1 VTERPHLNHRVDG
14 GLGAETP
21 VMLIHGVGDRL
32 GSWDAVVR
40 RLGGHRPVVRYDLR
54 GHGSSERPVGPYS
67 LADFADDHVGL
78 MDELHVD
85 RAHVVG
91 FSLGGLIAQQVAL
104 DHPGRIASLVLAGT
118 VAGRTA
124 QERERVA
131 ERLRQV
137 EEGGPSAVADGGAR
151 WYTQAFRERHPD
163 VVARQMQEFASNDP
177 AAYAAAYRVLAT
189 SDLADRLSEIQAPV
203 LAITG
208 EHDVGS
214 PPHMSE
220 LIARRVARGRCAILP
235 GARHSLPIEQSE
247 ELGEAIAGF
256 LRDVESTAKR
266 EMAR

>member
-1 VTERPHLNHRVDG
+1 MTRLHRRVDG
-14 GLGAETP
+14 DLGAGTP

-32 GSWDAVVR
+32 DSWDAVAGA
-40 RLGGHRPVVRYDLR
+40 LGGERAVVRYDLR
-54 GHGSSERPVGPYS
+54 GHGRSERPPGPYS
-67 LADFADDHVGL
+67 LEDFAADHVAL
-78 MDELHVD
+78 MDELGVE

-104 DHPGRIASLVLAGT
+104 EHPGRVASLVLAGS
-118 VAGRTA
+118 VAGRTDE
-124 QERERVA
+124 ERERVA

-137 EEGGPSAVADGGAR
+137 ESGGPVAVADGGAR
-151 WYTQAFRERHPD
+151 WYSQEFREAHPD
-163 VVARQMQEFASNDP
+163 VVARQMERFASNDP

-189 SDLADRLSEIQAPV
+189 SDLAERLPEIEAPV

-220 LIARRVARGRCAILP
+220 LIASRVPRGRARILP
-235 GARHSLPIEQSE
+235 GARHSLPVERAG
-247 ELGEAIAGF
+247 ELAEAIAGF
-256 LRDVESTAKR
+256 LTDIESTATR